1 MNQDLEHASDL
12 AREYLA
18 AAYIAQY
25 RHMDPML
32 RTQFELDTVAI
43 HAKRDLV
50 ECLGRLNPS
59 DRAAVLSIV
68 CEAPEGADLSAG
80 LLNSASAIADER
92 ESQRQLIELA
102 LRRFKDAM
110 VDNDLVR
117 YFKLLD
123 PSDAN
128 ERDFELAESLTR
140 ATANAAAQALSRL
153 SLGERRATYKA
164 QALSETECD
173 FLEIE
178 VIRLSAGPGGVQ
190 DIVL

>member
-1 MNQDLEHASDL
+1 MNNDLEHASDL

-25 RHMDPML
+25 RHMDPMR
-32 RTQFELDTVAI
+32 RTQFELDSVAI
-43 HAKRDLV
+43 HAKKELV
-50 ECLGRLNPS
+50 ECLGQLGPA

-68 CEAPEGADLSAG
+68 CEAPEGAELSEG
-80 LLNSASAIADER
+80 LLASATAVADER
-92 ESQRQLIELA
+92 ESHRQLIELA

-123 PSDAN
+123 PSEAN
-128 ERDFELAESLTR
+128 ERDFELAESHTR
-140 ATANAAAQALSRL
+140 ATAAAAAQSLSRL

-164 QALSETECD
+164 HALSETECD

-178 VIRLSAGPGGVQ
+178 LIRLAAGPGGVQ